1 MAERSACG
9 VAITTASIS
18 PASTA
23 ARKSVAVRA
32 PTGSANA
39 AARSVER
46 STARTVGWPSLA
58 IAAARFWPMSP
69 HPTIA
74 NRMLLVQA
82 QASLFRQH
90 PAQREYVFVRHR
102 LGMSMQLLPAVPDGT
117 DELTGDVLALAE
129 CQIRDEPGCFLGAG
143 RVF

>member
-1 MAERSACG
+1 MAERSFFFSG
-9 VAITTASIS
+9 RRRHTRS

-58 IAAARFWPMSP
+58 IAAARFRPMRP

-90 PAQREYVFVRHR
+90 PAQREYVFVRHH
-102 LGMSMQLLPAVPDGT
+102 LGMSMQLLPAVPDGA
-117 DELTGDVLALAE
+117 DEL
-129 CQIRDEPGCFLGAG
+129 AG
-143 RVF
+143 